1 MLRPRSSLDLFLTH
15 CGEAAAARRTPNQIE
30 DELHFGRSRF
40 VVVNE
45 NTWLFVSRWLRPLR
59 EKVSFGI

>member
-1 MLRPRSSLDLFLTH
+1 MD
-15 CGEAAAARRTPNQIE
+15 AAASIIARPPSDALRRGSCSTTDSKSE

-40 VVVNE
+40 VVNE